1 MIYLDNA
8 ATTKIDDS
16 VLEEMMPY
24 LTELYGNP
32 GGRYPL
38 GYEAKRAVD
47 KARERVAAFL
57 HCTPEHIIFT
67 SGGTESNNF
76 VFRGL
81 SGWLCGK
88 SQSVAISSIEHD
100 SVIKASSVG
109 GLGLNRIHVRPD
121 SDGIISLGSLGDA
134 VSMFHATS
142 GYLRN
147 IGLVSVM
154 HTNNETGL
162 KNEVERIGDYC
173 SRRGILFHTDCVQ
186 AAGCCDLNVDTLN
199 CDFLSLSSHKIHG
212 PKGVGAL
219 YVRDF
224 KKLSPMIYG
233 GHMQEFG
240 FRGGTENVPGI
251 VGFGKACEIA
261 RKTSPSVSALTLW
274 RILNDEFLSRG
285 LDGIMS
291 INGNPK
297 NLLGKTINISFK
309 GIDAETL
316 MMISDDICVS
326 TGSACRSREVEPSR
340 VLREIGIPDALIRS
354 SLRFSVS
361 KYTTEEEV
369 AEAAKIIAKNVEF
382 LLSTSNGE

>member
-8 ATTKIDDS
+8 ATTMLDDR

-38 GYEAKRAVD
+38 GNEAKRAVD

-57 HCTPEHIIFT
+57 NCAPEHIIFT

-88 SQSVAISSIEHD
+88 NQSVAVSSIEHD
-100 SVIKASSVG
+100 SVIRSSNVG
-109 GLGLNRIHVRPD
+109 GLNCIYIHPD
-121 SDGIISLGSLGDA
+121 LDGIISLGSLRDT
-134 VSMFHATS
+134 VSLFHTTNE
-142 GYLRN
+142 YMRN

-162 KNEVERIGDYC
+162 KNEVEKIGDYC
-173 SRRGILFHTDCVQ
+173 RRRGILFHTDCVQ
-186 AAGCCDLNVDTLN
+186 AAGCCDLNVDALN

-224 KKLSPMIYG
+224 KRLNPMIYG

-240 FRGGTENVPGI
+240 FRGGTENVSGI

-261 RKTSPSVSALTLW
+261 RKTIPSVSALTLW

-285 LDGIMS
+285 LDGVMN

-297 NLLGKTINISFK
+297 NLLGKTINISFA

-316 MMISDDICVS
+316 MMISDDEICVS

-369 AEAAKIIAKNVEF
+369 TKAAKIIAKNVE
-382 LLSTSNGE
+382 LLLNASKL